1 MSRHPQQA
9 EEQTTPGGT
18 THAGGTGQGARQSS
32 SAQHPQ
38 QMPTTRRP
46 LPEQRARQ
54 GKPPIQGAQQYP
66 AENQSRPL
74 PPHAHLRNAQASRS
88 RNPIDPYAQYERT
101 QERPIE
107 RAMPTEYQQYDALPT
122 TRPPYTRTRP
132 PMDAMPAPY
141 PARTRPKQD
150 LQRTHPGPTL
160 PPASNYYHTDDHGPA
175 LPADVYDEQD
185 MIEEEEEME
194 EMDDAGQAM
203 LYGGYLDDDEYPEE
217 DEEMDEVPVY
227 QREDFTR
234 QPAPQRAYEP
244 RLYPQVTREIEALP
258 APGMQQRPT
267 RDLRMPPNV
276 QPSSQMQARTQE
288 MKRYNRTTQP
298 LNPQVVANMQ
308 REREI
313 PQASQ
318 QLPQPARV
326 ARQMVVR
333 EQPRVPAR
341 LTPIPSSSM
350 TPAARSVCPRCR
362 GAGYLRMNVPFGHPN
377 FGKPI
382 ACECKEAERKEKRRQ
397 QLREMSNL
405 DAHHSQTF
413 RTFNPRV
420 PGVKEAC
427 EVAAEYA
434 QNPEGWL
441 LLIGPNGCGKTHLA
455 AAIANQSLDNG
466 SVVLFSV
473 VPDLLDHL
481 RAAFA
486 PNAAEV
492 YDQLFAKMREAEVLV
507 LDDLG
512 AQQSSPWANEKL
524 FQLLNYR
531 YNLGMPT
538 VITANP
544 RGLQGI
550 DERIRS
556 RLTDVS
562 LVMSVNLDRARDY
575 RPNHPRRRD

>member
-1 MSRHPQQA
+1 MPRHPQQS
-9 EEQTTPGGT
+9 EEQATPGGT
-18 THAGGTGQGARQSS
+18 TRAGGTAGQEARPGS
-32 SAQHPQ
+32 SARHTQ

-46 LPEQRARQ
+46 LPEQRANL
-54 GKPPIQGAQQYP
+54 GKQYP
-66 AENQSRPL
+66 AESQPRAL

-88 RNPIDPYAQYERT
+88 RNPIDPYAQ

-107 RAMPTEYQQYDALPT
+107 RTIQTEYQQYQEMDSLPT
-122 TRPPYTRTRP
+122 TRPPYTRQRP
-132 PMDAMPAPY
+132 PVDAAPASY

-150 LQRTHPGPTL
+150 GQRTHPMQAL
-160 PPASNYYHTDDHGPA
+160 PPANNYYHTDDHGPA

-185 MIEEEEEME
+185 MIEEEE
-194 EMDDAGQAM
+194 DDAARAM
-203 LYGGYLDDDEYPEE
+203 LYGDYLDDDEYEE
-217 DEEMDEVPVY
+217 MVDDDEEMDEVRVY

-234 QPAPQRAYEP
+234 LPAPHRAGES
-244 RLYPQVTREIEALP
+244 RSYPQMTREIEALP
-258 APGMQQRPT
+258 APGMHQRPT
-267 RDLRMPPNV
+267 RDLRMPTNA
-276 QPSSQMQARTQE
+276 QPSSQIQARTQE
-288 MKRYNRTTQP
+288 VKRYNRTTQP
-298 LNPQVVANMQ
+298 LNPQVVADMQ
-308 REREI
+308 REREL
-313 PQASQ
+313 PPVTQ
-318 QLPQPARV
+318 QVPQPARV
-326 ARQMVVR
+326 ARQMMVR
-333 EQPRVPAR
+333 EQPRVPTR
-341 LTPIPSSSM
+341 LTPIPPSAVA
-350 TPAARSVCPRCR
+350 PVAARAVCPRCR
-362 GAGYLRMNVPFGHPN
+362 GAGYLRLDVPFGHPN

-420 PGVKEAC
+420 PGVQEAAQ
-427 EVAAEYA
+427 VAAEYA

-486 PNAAEV
+486 PNATEV

-562 LVMSVNLDRARDY
+562 LIMSVNLERARDY